1 MNYLGCFL
9 NFLRVILIYMEIEGI
24 ELKVFIVNVLVLFFY
39 RLVLFSIWI
48 GRDEEEFKNF
58 FK

>member
-1 MNYLGCFL
+1 
-9 NFLRVILIYMEIEGI
+9 MEIEGI

-39 RLVLFSIWI
+39 RLVFFSIWI

-58 FK
+58 FKQDFYLGGN